1 MTIDTDD
8 EATKV
13 DTCNV
18 IPAMK
23 AGRIDD
29 LADVTEGNWA
39 PVNAAR
45 ISSKTDENTH
55 LLGEACSQSD
65 MLKSDSSANL
75 QAKVCANAVRGVLTE
90 SAVFPARF
98 ESTCW
103 SLIDT
108 DEATDNKTAKFDGF
122 ISATG
127 ETSEVQAAT
136 YRESVGWYGG
146 IITDIFG

>member
-8 EATKV
+8 EVTKV

-29 LADVTEGNWA
+29 LADIAEGNWA

-65 MLKSDSSANL
+65 MLKSDSSANS

-98 ESTCW
+98 ESTIFAFC
-103 SLIDT
+103 SAELSREVMKINPKNY
-108 DEATDNKTAKFDGF
+108 ATCSPKP
-122 ISATG
+122 
-127 ETSEVQAAT
+127 
-136 YRESVGWYGG
+136 
-146 IITDIFG
+146 